1 MFMAVEMS
9 SMEGFP
15 MADKPLKWVRTFL
28 PLAQVPPM
36 TPSKYDA
43 PPRSNARN
51 DWQLEVES
59 TCWAI
64 LWSFGH
70 ARLVDSLPIVDFIED
85 LNQLSMSCSQ
95 TLSAEPRL

>member
-36 TPSKYDA
+36 V
-43 PPRSNARN
+43 RSPHDPVIA
-51 DWQLEVES
+51 
-59 TCWAI
+59 
-64 LWSFGH
+64 
-70 ARLVDSLPIVDFIED
+70 
-85 LNQLSMSCSQ
+85 
-95 TLSAEPRL
+95 AERKDIIA